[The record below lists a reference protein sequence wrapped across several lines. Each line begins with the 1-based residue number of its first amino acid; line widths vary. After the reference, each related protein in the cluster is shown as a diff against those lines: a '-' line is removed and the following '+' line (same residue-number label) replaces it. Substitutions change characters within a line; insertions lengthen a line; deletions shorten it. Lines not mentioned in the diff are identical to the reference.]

1 MPRYPPCDSRL
12 TIPVDHPQ
20 LVFRIF
26 AGFSGFED
34 GVRPPLV
41 FALYVFQLFVR
52 QVLQSHKRIV
62 RLADANEFVQLHLDR
77 GGVTVLRILD
87 QEHHQKRDDGR
98 TCVDHKLPSIREPE
112 ERAGNRP
119 DHHGSESK
127 DKHPGSTYFAGT
139 DLRDFGEQLA
149 EDPRLLGCPTAGG
162 WCGGTVLFVWGSWHR
177 QFHSDL

>member
-1 MPRYPPCDSRL
+1 VPRYPPCDSRL
-12 TIPVDHPQ
+12 TIPSIT
-20 LVFRIF
+20 LSLSFASSLAFRASRTAF
-26 AGFSGFED
+26 ARPSFLPSMSSNSSS
-34 GVRPPLV
+34 VRCSNPINAL
-41 FALYVFQLFVR
+41 FALLTRMSSSNFTW
-52 QVLQSHKRIV
+52 I
-62 RLADANEFVQLHLDR
+62 A
-77 GGVTVLRILD
+77 GGVTILRILD

-149 EDPRLLGCPTAGG
+149 EDPRLLGCPSAGG
-162 WCGGTVLFVWGSWHR
+162 WWGGTVLFVWGSWHR

>member
-34 GVRPPLV
+34 GFRPPLV

-127 DKHPGSTYFAGT
+127 DKHPGSTYFTGT

-177 QFHSDL
+177 Q